1 MDWMIKDV
9 DYSPKDT
16 TGVEGFVNRMETEL
30 RGEGPPLEGFHFLNS
45 PSEMLRFSREIED
58 EVRSNPQKA
67 NLYVGFQT
75 VEKMLAEAGRY
86 RQLNE
91 LGVSVVTFGQG
102 ELPESMEFEGS
113 TWVPLNRDTRS
124 LANQWYLISSSPTP
138 IAFVAWEVSVEEQ
151 FAIGGL
157 SAPGKLF
164 KGFVTNDL
172 RVINGLIGHLD
183 SVMNQKAAIQDSRAA
198 IESQL
203 RLPINKIMTIT
214 QIEDS
219 KSLKDLRSRVT
230 ELASGHEAELILFE
244 MSAASYLVTPYPE
257 ENRDSWKRVLNE
269 NDLNLFGRSAI
280 AKQINEISSAGVS
293 AGVVLPT
300 THGFKHLTEWAEK
313 EKIDLIVIPVSMV
326 DPGLLDRLK
335 GYSLRTLL
343 DNTDIQLVVME
354 TDGTMWNANPQ
365 LTENAFSINNDNL
378 VGSSTRNLS

>member
-1 MDWMIKDV
+1 M
-9 DYSPKDT
+9 
-16 TGVEGFVNRMETEL
+16 
-30 RGEGPPLEGFHFLNS
+30 
-45 PSEMLRFSREIED
+45 
-58 EVRSNPQKA
+58 
-67 NLYVGFQT
+67 
-75 VEKMLAEAGRY
+75 
-86 RQLNE
+86 
-91 LGVSVVTFGQG
+91 
-102 ELPESMEFEGS
+102 
-113 TWVPLNRDTRS
+113 
-124 LANQWYLISSSPTP
+124 
-138 IAFVAWEVSVEEQ
+138 AWEVSVEEQ

-164 KGFVTNDL
+164 KGFATNDL

-214 QIEDS
+214 QIQDS

-244 MSAASYLVTPYPE
+244 ISAASYLVTPYPE

-280 AKQINEISSAGVS
+280 AKQINEISNAGVS

-343 DNTDIQLVVME
+343 DNTDIQIVVME

-365 LTENAFSINNDNL
+365 LTENVFSINNDNL
-378 VGSSTRNLS
+378 VGSSIRNLS